1 MKTSARKNNYGCR
14 IDYFL
19 TSPTESFTKKH
30 VLASNVL
37 DKVEGSDHA
46 PIELLLSIPFG
57 STQSKVNSL
66 PLCASNYNKFAGQ
79 KRMEQYMTNGRTDGA
94 ARLSTSNLVPIRSK
108 AIKSSKKSL
117 FDLGLTK
124 ASTTNTGR
132 KRKRSD
138 SARVHGTLSRVV
150 KKPSWDVTSI
160 GKPEKV
166 AVGFGSVMAA
176 KHSAKAERK
185 KSMPSPD
192 VKRQWK
198 SMLHGKGKT
207 VYAPLCKCGIKAV
220 LRVSNTNKSKGK
232 RFYVCAI
239 REKGKKGSYNFS

>member
-19 TSPTESFTKKH
+19 TSPTENFTKKH

-79 KRMEQYMTNGRTDGA
+79 KRMEQYMINGRTDGA
-94 ARLSTSNLVPIRSK
+94 ARLSNSNLAPIQPK
-108 AIKSSKKSL
+108 AIKSKQKSL

-132 KRKRSD
+132 KR
-138 SARVHGTLSRVV
+138 
-150 KKPSWDVTSI
+150 
-160 GKPEKV
+160 
-166 AVGFGSVMAA
+166 
-176 KHSAKAERK
+176 
-185 KSMPSPD
+185 
-192 VKRQWK
+192 
-198 SMLHGKGKT
+198 
-207 VYAPLCKCGIKAV
+207 
-220 LRVSNTNKSKGK
+220 
-232 RFYVCAI
+232 
-239 REKGKKGSYNFS
+239 